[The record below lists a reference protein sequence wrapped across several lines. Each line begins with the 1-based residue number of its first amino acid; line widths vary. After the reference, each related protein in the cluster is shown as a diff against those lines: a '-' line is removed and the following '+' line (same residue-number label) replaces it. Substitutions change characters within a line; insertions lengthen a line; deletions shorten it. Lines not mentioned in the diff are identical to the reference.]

1 MTCPGSHHGFIGKS
15 WHWNCV
21 LDPSLGSCPIC
32 CPSLSVLGV
41 LPGGGDSEVD
51 LKGCVRVLRGEAC
64 WEWHSRV
71 EQHVRGTDPPVGH
84 RVELCGLDHH
94 EQSLVFREKI
104 CGFHTLGC
112 LGISWEHVQCR
123 FLDPAPRDF
132 RSIRGNCTSHRLDP
146 APTPQFRGSLGCT
159 WRHTAGPRGL
169 GTGQCAGWAGSRP
182 LARCLKGCACPS
194 PPTFSELSPRLTRH
208 HFDLVTFSYK
218 REAAPGGSVSP

>member
-51 LKGCVRVLRGEAC
+51 LKGCVRVLQGEAC

-132 RSIRGNCTSHRLDP
+132 RSQRKLRLSQTGPRPYPTVPRVPGLHLETHSRPEGTGDGAVCGVGWEP
-146 APTPQFRGSLGCT
+146 AP
-159 WRHTAGPRGL
+159 GPLSEGL
-169 GTGQCAGWAGSRP
+169 CLPFPSHLLRAVP
-182 LARCLKGCACPS
+182 LPHS
-194 PPTFSELSPRLTRH
+194 PPL
-208 HFDLVTFSYK
+208 
-218 REAAPGGSVSP
+218 